1 MLVPFAYRFR
11 AAALEGKSCE
21 GKSCEG
27 KSCRLGLAEGDMQ
40 PGTISQVRNTVGRG
54 EGCSTKVQSDG
65 GCKGQPEAV

>member
-1 MLVPFAYRFR
+1 VLVPFAYRFR
-11 AAALEGKSCE
+11 AAALE

-40 PGTISQVRNTVGRG
+40 PGTISQVRNTVGPG

>member
-1 MLVPFAYRFR
+1 VLVPFAYRFR
-11 AAALEGKSCE
+11 AAALEGKF
-21 GKSCEG
+21 
-27 KSCRLGLAEGDMQ
+27 CRLGLAEGDMQ